1 MCERK
6 EKWRVSSVGAADER
20 LAAWVI
26 FHAATIGNTTI
37 TAKPNRRLAMKIAGS
52 IRVFAAGAVLAAG
65 VVASYPFTKEVQANE
80 APPPGA
86 GIEAKCS
93 ITDVPRLAPPTGV
106 INLMSVLAHTNGT
119 GAIEATLIRERFAP
133 GAETKWVSANPEWP
147 PDYWSIR
154 PYRCELL
161 ALGEMPILN
170 AYFQFKL
177 GATETRTEIGT
188 GVPPV
193 KYPGLLVHSIRTSA
207 TFDNIDVSPRPY
219 VFYIFNR
226 TPYLID
232 IEFPATAMVPGR
244 DKGSPLKV
252 PVKSA
257 PISLQPSTH

>member
-1 MCERK
+1 M
-6 EKWRVSSVGAADER
+6 S
-20 LAAWVI
+20 
-26 FHAATIGNTTI
+26 IGNTTI

-52 IRVFAAGAVLAAG
+52 IRVFAAGAVLGAG
-65 VVASYPFTKEVQANE
+65 VASSYPFIKEVRAIE
-80 APPPGA
+80 APPLSA
-86 GIEAKCS
+86 GIEAKCAV
-93 ITDVPRLAPPTGV
+93 TEVPRLAPPSGV

-119 GAIEATLIRERFAP
+119 GAIESTLIRERFAP
-133 GAETKWVSANPEWP
+133 GAETNWVSANPEWP
-147 PDYWSIR
+147 PNYWSIR

-161 ALGEMPILN
+161 ALGEMPVLN
-170 AYFQFKL
+170 AHFQFRL
-177 GATETRTEIGT
+177 GATEIRTEIGT

-207 TFDNIDVSPRPY
+207 TFDNIGVPPRPY

-232 IEFPATAMVPGR
+232 IEFPTTAMVPGR

-252 PVKSA
+252 LVKSA